1 MYVWAL
7 HDFPALGIRL
17 DATTQ
22 LSSSTLI
29 FMWYLLLT
37 IAIPIKPALQRHEVI
52 RRNVGPFNITT
63 WNNLELVIYMVSDRY

>member
-1 MYVWAL
+1 MYLWAP
-7 HDFPALGIRL
+7 HDFPALGIGL

-37 IAIPIKPALQRHEVI
+37 MAIPIKPALQRHEVI
-52 RRNVGPFNITT
+52 RRKVGPFNITT
-63 WNNLELVIYMVSDRY
+63 WNNLELVIYMASDRY